1 MDYLQLDITGQALA
15 LYSDGIYLYSVT
27 GNSYY
32 STSKSLSF
40 FKRYKNYYDPYI
52 AVS

>member
-1 MDYLQLDITGQALA
+1 MDYLQLDITGQKTLA

-40 FKRYKNYYDPYI
+40 FKRFKNYYE
-52 AVS
+52 SLHCS